1 MKTKNKYLVP
11 LVCLLLLGMAL
22 FFIER
27 HRNKVKV
34 DIESNGAYTI
44 GKVFFINS
52 KRNFTDARYFY
63 FYEVNRYESGEYIDS
78 MGDKYLNKYFRVEFS
93 SKNPNYSNIFLH
105 QEISDSLEIKK
116 AGF

>member
-1 MKTKNKYLVP
+1 
-11 LVCLLLLGMAL
+11 
-22 FFIER
+22 
-27 HRNKVKV
+27 
-34 DIESNGAYTI
+34 
-44 GKVFFINS
+44 
-52 KRNFTDARYFY
+52 
-63 FYEVNRYESGEYIDS
+63 